1 MKTIDE
7 LISKH
12 LEASDLIDLL
22 SEIQDEYGY
31 LPEDSLRE
39 IEQKLGTPL
48 VEIYGVAT
56 FYASFKLKPVGKH
69 IIRVCKGTACHVKKA
84 DMIEGVIEDMLG
96 IRDKET
102 TEDGLFTL
110 ERVNCIGACAKAP
123 NIMIDEVVYGE
134 LTKGKVEK
142 LLKDFRENEKA
153 K

>member
-7 LISKH
+7 MIAKH
-12 LEASDLIDLL
+12 LDQSDLIDLL
-22 SEIQDEYGY
+22 SEIQEEYGY
-31 LPEDSLRE
+31 LSADNMRE
-39 IEQKLGTPL
+39 IEQRLGIPL

-56 FYASFKLKPVGKH
+56 FYASFRLKPVGKH

-84 DMIEGVIEDMLG
+84 DMLEGVIDDVLG

-123 NIMIDEVVYGE
+123 NIMIDERVYGE
-134 LTKGKVEK
+134 LTKEKVEK
-142 LLKDFRENEKA
+142 ILKEFPKE
-153 K
+153 